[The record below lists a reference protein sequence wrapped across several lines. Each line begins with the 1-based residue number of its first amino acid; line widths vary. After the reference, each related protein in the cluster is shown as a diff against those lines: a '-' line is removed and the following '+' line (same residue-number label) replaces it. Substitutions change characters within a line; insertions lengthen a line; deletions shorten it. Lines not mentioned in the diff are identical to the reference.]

1 MAALGG
7 VYLLSSV
14 FHIATRPVCCGV
26 EAAVFVFGQ
35 QDFADVFAGLLIRNR
50 VDVVE
55 VGGPAVFADP
65 GLDVAAAGVVGGEGE
80 DVVAVEF
87 ALQGAQVPDAVADV
101 ALGLVDGLDGIRGVF
116 ELAGNPLG
124 GVGHELHEADGAAV
138 RVHAVLELALGLD
151 DGDGQVR
158 VDAIAVRVCLDGIAI
173 REGIEAVALEG
184 LGCEGQV
191 DGKREEDDGAR
202 DGVEVLAVCRP
213 ARLHDALQKIRSFQM
228 WVSSFLLF
236 DPAA

>member
-1 MAALGG
+1 M
-7 VYLLSSV
+7 
-14 FHIATRPVCCGV
+14 
-26 EAAVFVFGQ
+26 FGQ
-35 QDFADVFAGLLIRNR
+35 QDFADVFAGLLVGDG
-50 VDVVE
+50 VDIVE

-101 ALGLVDGLDGIRGVF
+101 ALGLMDGLDGIRGVL

-151 DGDGQVR
+151 DGDSQVR
-158 VDAIAVRVCLDGIAI
+158 VDAVAVRVGLDGVAI
-173 REGIEAVALEG
+173 REGIEVVALEG
-184 LGCEGQV
+184 LGREGQV
-191 DGKREEDDGAR
+191 DGKREEDDGTR
-202 DGVEVLAVCRP
+202 DGVEILAVCRP
-213 ARLHDALQKIRSFQM
+213 ARLCDALQKIKSFQM
-228 WVSSFLLF
+228 
-236 DPAA
+236 

>member
-1 MAALGG
+1 M
-7 VYLLSSV
+7 
-14 FHIATRPVCCGV
+14 
-26 EAAVFVFGQ
+26 FGQ
-35 QDFADVFAGLLIRNR
+35 QDFADVFAGFLVGDC

-101 ALGLVDGLDGIRGVF
+101 ALGFVDGLDGIRGVF
-116 ELAGNPLG
+116 KLAGNPLG
-124 GVGHELHEADGAAV
+124 GVGHELHETDGAAV

-158 VDAIAVRVCLDGIAI
+158 VDAVAVGVCLDGVAI
-173 REGIEAVALEG
+173 REGIEVVALEC
-184 LGCEGQV
+184 LGREGQV
-191 DGKREEDDGAR
+191 DGKRKEDDGTR
-202 DGVEVLAVCRP
+202 DGVEILALCRP
-213 ARLHDALQKIRSFQM
+213 ARLCDALQKIRSFQM

>member
-1 MAALGG
+1 MLN
-7 VYLLSSV
+7 SV
-14 FHIATRPVCCGV
+14 CSVIETGI
-26 EAAVFVFGQ
+26 EGAVFAFGQ
-35 QDFADVFAGLLIRNR
+35 QDFFDVFAGLLVGDG

-55 VGGPAVFADP
+55 VGGPAVVADP
-65 GLDVAAAGVVGGEGE
+65 LLDVAAAGVVGGEGE
-80 DVVAVEF
+80 DVVAAEF
-87 ALQGAQVPDAVADV
+87 ALEAAQVPDAVADV
-101 ALGLVDGLDGIRGVF
+101 ALGLVDGLDGIRGIL

-124 GVGHELHEADGAAV
+124 GVGHELHESDGAAV

-158 VDAIAVRVCLDGIAI
+158 VDAIAVRVGLDGIAI
-173 REGIEAVALEG
+173 REGIEVVALEG
-184 LGCEGQV
+184 LGREGQV
-191 DGKREEDDGAR
+191 DGKREEDDGTR
-202 DGVEVLAVCRP
+202 DDVEVLAVCRP